1 MKRERLAELLEELVA
16 APDPIQLFY
25 KEGIAQ
31 TIAAE
36 IKEKGN

>member
-1 MKRERLAELLEELVA
+1 MTYT
-16 APDPIQLFY
+16 DPVQLFY

-36 IKEKGN
+36 IKENGQRDFSSIYDLAQF